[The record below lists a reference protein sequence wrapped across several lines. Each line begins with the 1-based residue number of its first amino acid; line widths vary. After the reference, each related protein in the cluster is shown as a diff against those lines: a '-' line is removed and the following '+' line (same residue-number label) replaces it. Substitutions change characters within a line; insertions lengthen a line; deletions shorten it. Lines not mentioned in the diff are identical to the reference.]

1 VDHRLMTVLAYPC
14 KPTTLTDV
22 LHLPRLDVAALL
34 PKLRT
39 GDLLFASGQ
48 AVLSKTIQRLT
59 DSPWSHCAMIL
70 RVGDEIEGVFVL
82 ESHGLTGVRLSPLL
96 SYVQG
101 GEGRCAYHGRIVL
114 ARWDGLQPVHARQI
128 LNSGLMSLR
137 QMFGY
142 AQLLRIGYLIW
153 QAQPRSYHSHAQQF
167 LCSELVH
174 GCLQRAGLPVLPDP
188 RGFVSPASVWEHEQ
202 VYLLGR
208 VR

>member
-1 VDHRLMTVLAYPC
+1 MTVLAYPC
-14 KPTTLTDV
+14 KPNTLSDV
-22 LHLPRLDVAALL
+22 LHLPRLDVTALL

-70 RVGDEIEGVFVL
+70 RVGDEVEGVFVL

-101 GEGRCAYHGRIVL
+101 GEGRRAYHGRIVL

-142 AQLLRIGYLIW
+142 TQLLRIGYLIL
-153 QAQPRSYHSHAQQF
+153 QAKPRRYDGATHQF

-174 GCLQRAGLPVLPDP
+174 ACLQHAGLPVFPDD
-188 RGFVSPASVWEHEQ
+188 RGFVSPASLWRHQQ